1 MYYNKCI
8 FIGRL
13 TRDPVMRVTPSGI
26 AVTTFTLA
34 VNRPFT
40 NGKGEREADFIRVVT
55 WRKLAETVADNLS
68 KGRLVLVE
76 GRLQVGTTY
85 TDREGIQRKSFDIVA
100 DVVRF
105 LDRKKETEGAPA
117 GVPEADTSADV
128 PDSGVPSD
136 LPEIDWPEEPPF

>member
-1 MYYNKCI
+1 MYFNKCI

-117 GVPEADTSADV
+117 GVPEATSADV

>member
-1 MYYNKCI
+1 MHFNKCI

-13 TRDPVMRVTPSGI
+13 TRDPVLRFTPSGI

-34 VNRPFT
+34 VDRPFK
-40 NGKGEREADFIRVVT
+40 GKGEREADFIRVVT
-55 WRKLAETVADNLS
+55 WRKLAETVANNLS

-117 GVPEADTSADV
+117 GVPEATSADV